1 MTKIKAIDELT
12 DEELLSG
19 MHQKN
24 QDVFACLY
32 NHYFPRLVM
41 IAEKYVKDLH
51 IAKEIVQDVFMKFWE
66 SPPVLQHAVAFRSY
80 LYRTVI
86 NNAINHLHRQK
97 TIERHH
103 LKISQDLTDEYIDT
117 LHEEQELKIW
127 LYAEIERLPEQC
139 RKVFKMSRLEGLKYR
154 EIAGEIGIAEKT
166 VENHIVHALK
176 LLRSRIYKSEQVQP
190 RINSKLMLLFLL
202 P

>member
-1 MTKIKAIDELT
+1 MTKIKVIDELT
-12 DEELLSG
+12 DEELLAG
-19 MHQKN
+19 MQLRN
-24 QDVFACLY
+24 QEVFAGLY
-32 NHYFPRLVM
+32 NHYCHHLVM
-41 IAEKYVKDLH
+41 TAEKYVKDLH
-51 IAKEIVQDVFMKFWE
+51 IAKEIVQDVFLKFWE
-66 SPPVLQHAVAFRSY
+66 SPPELQYAAALRSY

-86 NNAINHLHRQK
+86 NNALNHINRQK

-103 LKISQDLTDEYIDT
+103 LKISQQLTDEYIDT

-139 RKVFKMSRLEGLKYR
+139 RKVFKLSRLEGLKYR
-154 EIAGEIGIAEKT
+154 EISMLLGIAEKT

-176 LLRSRIYKSEQVQP
+176 TLRSRIYKSEQTP
-190 RINSKLMLLFLL
+190 SHMNSKLMMLLFL

>member
-1 MTKIKAIDELT
+1 
-12 DEELLSG
+12 
-19 MHQKN
+19 
-24 QDVFACLY
+24 
-32 NHYFPRLVM
+32 
-41 IAEKYVKDLH
+41 
-51 IAKEIVQDVFMKFWE
+51 MKFWE
-66 SPPVLQHAVAFRSY
+66 SPPELQHAAALRSY

-154 EIAGEIGIAEKT
+154 EIALEIGIAEKT

-176 LLRSRIYKSEQVQP
+176 LLRSRIYRSEQMQP
-190 RINSKLMLLFLL
+190 RINSKLILFLL
-202 P
+202 LP

>member
-1 MTKIKAIDELT
+1 MTKIKVIDELT

-19 MHQKN
+19 MQQKN
-24 QDVFACLY
+24 QDVFAGLY

-66 SPPVLQHAVAFRSY
+66 SPPELLHAAAFRSY

-103 LKISQDLTDEYIDT
+103 LKISQQLTDEYIDT
-117 LHEEQELKIW
+117 LHEEQELKMW

-154 EIAGEIGIAEKT
+154 EIALEIGIAEKT

-176 LLRSRIYKSEQVQP
+176 LLRSRIYKSEQVSP
-190 RINSKLMLLFLL
+190 RINSKLMLFLL